1 MKVWEGP
8 VRLFRDAAESV
19 TSQAS
24 TVANEGMMPNMRQID
39 RREWWLWSSAASA
52 MLLLALGIASFSV
65 PAMMARPDGSYAF
78 FPGEAVRA
86 FMGLVLVF
94 NVYIVYKQVQ
104 INRLRRE
111 FAGTLY
117 TMAILDPLTN
127 IFNRRYIMH
136 RLQEEIAR
144 SQRQGNPVTL
154 IALDLDGFKQVND
167 QYGHAIGDRVLRSF
181 GEALQRATR
190 GSDVVARY
198 GGDEFL
204 AMLPDC
210 SVGQIR
216 HVLDRLNGLH
226 VKTNSSTIAIR
237 YSVGWT
243 DYTSGESLDDFLKRA
258 DAMLYANKRNSYV
271 LERSTFETID
281 KS

>member
-1 MKVWEGP
+1 

-78 FPGEAVRA
+78 FPGESVRG

-144 SQRQGNPVTL
+144 SQRQGNPLTL

-167 QYGHAIGDRVLRSF
+167 QYGHAIGDQVLRSF

-271 LERSTFETID
+271 LERSTFETIH